1 MLIKTIGYDI
11 ATKFIQTTDMK
22 KPIKYTLYAIP
33 GLVTALVTLFLLAN
47 YVFTTKLSLSCTGK
61 ETTSIYMGVK
71 TTPIETKDKLEG
83 VTLTV
88 TKYPFRN
95 PHVII
100 ASENVYIITGTD
112 GEITSAL
119 DSVIMGVKRLTTTEA
134 DIYRALTFNRLT
146 RGVEIESIFKY
157 VNNGSGI
164 GTKFEGVC
172 TEVKAL

>member
-1 MLIKTIGYDI
+1 
-11 ATKFIQTTDMK
+11 MK
-22 KPIKYTLYAIP
+22 KSIKYTVYAIL
-33 GLVTALVTLFLLAN
+33 GLVTALVIVFLLAN

-61 ETTSIYMGVK
+61 ETASIYMGVK

-134 DIYRALTFNRLT
+134 DIYRALSFNRLT
-146 RGVEIESIFKY
+146 RGIEIESIFKY
-157 VNNGSGI
+157 VSTGSGI